1 MASEEA
7 KNKKVAAGVL
17 AILLGYLGVHKFYLG
32 YTVAGIIQ
40 LCLTF
45 LCGIGGII
53 GVIEGILYLV
63 KSDDEFEQT
72 YILHQREWF

>member
-17 AILLGYLGVHKFYLG
+17 AILLGGLGIHKFYLG

-40 LCLTF
+40 FCLSF
-45 LCGIGGII
+45 LCGIGGLI
-53 GVIEGILYLV
+53 GLIEGILYLV

>member
-7 KNKKVAAGVL
+7 KTKKVAAGVL

>member
-7 KNKKVAAGVL
+7 KTKEVAAGVL

-32 YTVAGIIQ
+32 YTMAGIIQ

-45 LCGIGGII
+45 LCGIGGLI
-53 GVIEGILYLV
+53 GLIEGIIYLV

-72 YILHQREWF
+72 YILNRKEWL